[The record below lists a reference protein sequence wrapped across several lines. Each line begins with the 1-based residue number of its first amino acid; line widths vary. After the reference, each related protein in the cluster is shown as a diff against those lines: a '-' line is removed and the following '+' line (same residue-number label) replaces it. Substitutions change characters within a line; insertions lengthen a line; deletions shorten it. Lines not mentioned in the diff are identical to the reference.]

1 MHKLDYCIGT
11 HNVTDVSGSNITDTH
26 ANLYLIKNRYYEVDY
41 CSLSTSGGVL
51 STCWNADE
59 YTMRFNSMKEVD
71 SYYGKGYFKPVIN
84 RLPTM
89 YHD

>member
-41 CSLSTSGGVL
+41 RSLSTSGGVL
-51 STCWNADE
+51 STC
-59 YTMRFNSMKEVD
+59 
-71 SYYGKGYFKPVIN
+71 
-84 RLPTM
+84 
-89 YHD
+89 